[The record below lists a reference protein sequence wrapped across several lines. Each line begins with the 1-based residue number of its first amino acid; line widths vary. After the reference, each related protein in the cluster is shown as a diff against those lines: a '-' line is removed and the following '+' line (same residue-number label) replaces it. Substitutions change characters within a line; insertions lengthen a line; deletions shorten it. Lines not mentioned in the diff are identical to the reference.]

1 MKDTNQKKF
10 LKAFAQC
17 GTVKGA
23 AVAAGITR
31 QAVYLWRSGEPE
43 FEDAFQ
49 EARDEFADR
58 LEEIALDRLT
68 HPEGGRGGDLLLI
81 TLLNAHKPE
90 KYRANTTE
98 QTDNAKTVIKEL
110 RAMSKKAKDEEEQL
124 SKDDNPQST
133 IDDQLNTIL
142 KRKGKK

>member
-1 MKDTNQKKF
+1 MKDANQKKF

-17 GTVKGA
+17 GTIKGA
-23 AVAAGITR
+23 ALAAGISR
-31 QAVYLWRSGEPE
+31 QAVYLWRKGEPE

-58 LEEIALDRLT
+58 LEESALDRLT
-68 HPEGGRGGDLLLI
+68 HPEAGRGGDLLLI

-98 QTDNAKTVIKEL
+98 QTDNAKAVITEL
-110 RAMSKKAKDEEEQL
+110 RSMAKAKKEKDEQAP
-124 SKDDNPQST
+124 KDDEQKST